1 MRHMMGLLNTQ
12 WKGKHVVI
20 NEGQPDYT
28 VGVIKNIDWVID
40 SQVYKL
46 PMRVKITFEEG
57 GDVAERIFE
66 ASTITIEKDKR
77 YEN

>member
-1 MRHMMGLLNTQ
+1 MMGLLNTQ

-20 NEGQPDYT
+20 NEGQSDYT

-77 YEN
+77 YED